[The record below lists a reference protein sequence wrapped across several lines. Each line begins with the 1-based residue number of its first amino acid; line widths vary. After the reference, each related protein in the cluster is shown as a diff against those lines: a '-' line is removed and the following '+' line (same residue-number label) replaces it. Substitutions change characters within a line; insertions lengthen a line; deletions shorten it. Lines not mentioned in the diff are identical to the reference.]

1 MLEKNSSETNLEYLL
16 RLCKYKIEEKPNDLD
31 WQDIIELTN
40 LNVHRDTLRKAM
52 NTEFGGYAVLKL
64 YEDKIQNGY
73 NNQDLL
79 EDFIKE
85 KQELEKMK
93 IQYQDQKREYRK
105 YLRLDAKFEH
115 LVNEMKKSIKN
126 LPPLEIKEK
135 NNFSYNLGN
144 EASLILSD
152 WHLGLKCK
160 NHWNEFNYDIARERI
175 ERLKNKVI
183 RYCNKH
189 IVDILHIEIIGD
201 MINGSIHLGNRVES
215 EENVI
220 NQAMT
225 TSEIIANFINDL
237 ANELPNIKVY
247 TLYGN
252 HGRVNSNKND
262 SIDVE
267 NFERLI
273 EWYLDIRLKD
283 INNVE
288 LCKNKYDETFGY
300 FQLKNG
306 KNIVFSHGN
315 YDKINKVI
323 DDYSKMLKIYV
334 DEVHLGH
341 FHNYNE
347 KDDSGRTLLINGTLS
362 GTDTYSKNL
371 RLIGKPMQTLRIY
384 EEDICTYKIY
394 L

>member
-1 MLEKNSSETNLEYLL
+1 MLERKPNENNLEYLL

-52 NTEFGGYAVLKL
+52 NTEFGAYAVLKL
-64 YEDKIQNGY
+64 YEEKIQNNYTG
-73 NNQDLL
+73 QDLL
-79 EDFIKE
+79 EDFREE
-85 KQELEKMK
+85 KKELEKMK
-93 IQYQDQKREYRK
+93 MQYQDQKREYRK
-105 YLRLDAKFEH
+105 YLRSDAKFEH
-115 LVNEMKKSIKN
+115 LLNEMKKSIEK
-126 LPPLEIKEK
+126 LPELKIKEK
-135 NNFSYNLGN
+135 IDFSYNLGN
-144 EASLILSD
+144 EGILILSD

-160 NHWNEFNYDIARERI
+160 NHWNEFNYEIARERI
-175 ERLKNKVI
+175 EKLKNKVI
-183 RYCNKH
+183 KYCKKH

-225 TSEIIANFINDL
+225 TSEILANFINDL

-283 INNVE
+283 INNIE
-288 LCKNKYDETFGY
+288 LCKNIYDETFNY

-315 YDKINKVI
+315 YDKVNRVI